1 MRPANAMSTRARPTV
16 LIGLAAVMFAGRLAA
31 GINEGANPP
40 HPGGLV
46 SWRPIDGAVAAATAE
61 HKPILYDFSA
71 SWCEPCR
78 EELSSLSHLL
88 DRQGRVPISIVG
100 VNVAEVPARVRRFLE
115 TAPVRFPVLLDT
127 DLSTFFHQ
135 GGILTIH
142 GWSSNPA
149 WIEIFLFVTINGSG
163 VNFKINLRAGSR
175 T

>member
-16 LIGLAAVMFAGRLAA
+16 LIGLAAVLFAGRLAA

-78 EELSSLSHLL
+78 QME
-88 DRQGRVPISIVG
+88 RG
-100 VNVAEVPARVRRFLE
+100 VFANPDDARFINDSYI
-115 TAPVRFPVLLDT
+115 PVRIIDDDT
-127 DLSTFFHQ
+127 SAAAATLSKDH
-135 GGILTIH
+135 
-142 GWSSNPA
+142 
-149 WIEIFLFVTINGSG
+149 E
-163 VNFKINLRAGSR
+163 
-175 T
+175 